1 MPIFKGGGKTQL
13 LKKDEN
19 SWSEI
24 ERKLGDCCVL
34 EAKESE
40 FQKGECV

>member
-1 MPIFKGGGKTQL
+1 MLIFKGGGKTQF

-19 SWSEI
+19 FWLEI

-34 EAKESE
+34 EVKESE
-40 FQKGECV
+40 F